1 MMVEQAMLRVGTDL
15 YFEVISQGEI
25 IEEGKYEEVCET
37 MDYEVD
43 RIEIVDVDTPTDMIC
58 RIHL

>member
-1 MMVEQAMLRVGTDL
+1 MLRVGVDL
-15 YFEVISQGEI
+15 YFEVISRGEI
-25 IEEGKYEEVCET
+25 IEEGKYDEGCKT

>member
-1 MMVEQAMLRVGTDL
+1 MTVEQAMLRVGTDL
-15 YFEVISQGEI
+15 YFVIVDHGET
-25 IEEGKYEEVCET
+25 IEEGTYEEVCET